1 MIGRAV
7 DSLATLEPSPPFD
20 LVFIDADKP
29 SNLDYFIHAKRL
41 LRPGGVIV
49 STLVFLALYYRF
61 LQFVIRIPANAC
73 GPLQGG
79 PDHFDYRLLTILII
93 LGC

>member
-1 MIGRAV
+1 MVGRAV

-49 STLVFLALYYRF
+49 SAVFFLALYYRF
-61 LQFVIRIPANAC
+61 RSHFNSLSGQHLRPALERS
-73 GPLQGG
+73 GPL
-79 PDHFDYRLLTILII
+79 
-93 LGC
+93 